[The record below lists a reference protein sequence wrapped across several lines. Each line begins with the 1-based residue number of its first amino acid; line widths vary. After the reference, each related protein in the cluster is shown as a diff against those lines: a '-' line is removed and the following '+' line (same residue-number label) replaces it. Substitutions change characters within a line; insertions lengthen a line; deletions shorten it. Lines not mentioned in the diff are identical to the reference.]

1 MVEDDPYNVNWD
13 PEILADLQANV
24 HRNWFKYIIRYWFIW
39 NYAKYMNII
48 ILYKQVYN
56 K

>member
-24 HRNWFKYIIRYWFIW
+24 HRN
-39 NYAKYMNII
+39 
-48 ILYKQVYN
+48 
-56 K
+56 